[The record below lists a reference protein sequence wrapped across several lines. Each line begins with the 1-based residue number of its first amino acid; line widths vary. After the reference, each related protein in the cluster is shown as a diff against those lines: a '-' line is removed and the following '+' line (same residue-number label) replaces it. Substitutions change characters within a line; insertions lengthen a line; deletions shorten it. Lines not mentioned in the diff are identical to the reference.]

1 MEPWS
6 WASVW
11 QRSRRNWHWPL
22 LPPPRVALQGQDEAE
37 QPGQFPFRNYQITLD
52 RETLSLGPLYL
63 EGLFDHLIAH
73 YIFCPRSLD
82 EAALLARSALEGLKI
97 PDPDKARALV
107 NIFSDIVVDSL
118 RLEKSSEDREKV
130 LLGWRRLAEQPDL
143 EELDRVVLGLLRNYW
158 EADLRFSD
166 RPEVALLER
175 IFSAGFRER
184 SL

>member
-1 MEPWS
+1 MESWS

-22 LPPPRVALQGQDEAE
+22 LPPPRLQKKDAAE

-52 RETLSLGPLYL
+52 QETLSLGPLYL

-82 EAALLARSALEGLKI
+82 EAALLVRSALEGLKS
-97 PDPDKARALV
+97 PYPDKARALV

-130 LLGWRRLAEQPDL
+130 LLGWGRLAKQPDL
-143 EELDRVVLGLLRNYW
+143 GELDRVILGLLKNEW
-158 EADLRFSD
+158 DAT
-166 RPEVALLER
+166 
-175 IFSAGFRER
+175 ITG
-184 SL
+184 